1 MLTGKLT
8 LATIEGEER
17 QFVAQSGSGHALV
30 IDTKG
35 GDTGPTPV
43 ELVLLAAGGCTAFD
57 VISILRK
64 QRQQVTGYEVRVT
77 AEQQEDYPKV
87 FTKVKIHHELRGHI
101 ERDAVERAIRL
112 SETKYCSVGAMLA
125 RSASI
130 ESTYEIIP
138 ETISRGQRDSTA
150 KLPVCGFATRK

>member
-8 LATIEGEER
+8 LTTLEGEGR

-30 IDTKG
+30 IDTKDG
-35 GDTGPTPV
+35 NTGPTPV

-64 QRQQVTGYEVRVT
+64 QRQQVTRYEVAVS

-87 FTKVKIHHELRGHI
+87 FTKVKVHHVLHGQIEPKALELAIH
-101 ERDAVERAIRL
+101 L

-125 RSASI
+125 RSASV
-130 ESTYEIIP
+130 ETSYEIIP
-138 ETISRGQRDSTA
+138 ELVPEAVSEGVR
-150 KLPVCGFATRK
+150 